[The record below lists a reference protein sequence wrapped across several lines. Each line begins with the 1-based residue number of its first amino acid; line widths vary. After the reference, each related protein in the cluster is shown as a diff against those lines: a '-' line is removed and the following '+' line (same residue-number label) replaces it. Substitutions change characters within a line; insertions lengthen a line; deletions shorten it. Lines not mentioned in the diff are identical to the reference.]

1 MICINL
7 VHGCALHSG
16 TIFILFL
23 RGAILIGPPS
33 QKKKLE
39 LPNRHSSLDP
49 KSQKLE
55 TNMFYLFSFSTRE
68 LNFGQTIQDKT
79 EVLFGS

>member
-1 MICINL
+1 VICINL

-33 QKKKLE
+33 QKKKIGT
-39 LPNRHSSLDP
+39 P
-49 KSQKLE
+49 Q
-55 TNMFYLFSFSTRE
+55 
-68 LNFGQTIQDKT
+68 QTQ
-79 EVLFGS
+79 LFGPQVTKIRNKYALPFQFFYQGIELWANHTG